1 MTRFKLGLG
10 AILLGWIAILGVAFH
25 FLFQTTPP
33 LSPDHNVAL
42 YDASED
48 FSVGSLG
55 VERRAELLADTKLY
69 LSEHKDDA
77 APAVVQGKE
86 LAPADFLNRKLADH
100 GMKWRVSKVSGMNAE
115 IYEVS

>member
-10 AILLGWIAILGVAFH
+10 AILLGWIAILGLAFH

-33 LSPDHNVAL
+33 LSPDHDVAL

-48 FSVGSLG
+48 FSAGSLG

-69 LSEHKDDA
+69 LNEHKDDA
-77 APAVVQGKE
+77 APAVVKGQE
-86 LAPADFLNRKLADH
+86 LAPADFLNKKLADH
-100 GMKWRVSKVSGMNAE
+100 GMKWRVSKVNGMNAE